1 MRNETRELANSID
14 ALVEFAAVLRDSMI
28 EVGFKRK
35 EAVAA
40 SVAFII
46 RTLKHY
52 IQMEVNK

>member
-1 MRNETRELANSID
+1 LRNETRERIN

-40 SVAFII
+40 SVEFII
-46 RTLKHY
+46 RTL
-52 IQMEVNK
+52 